1 MKHRYAWE
9 AQELHRAEQAVYAL
23 AGSGDSVHAACADGR
38 ILTWRGSEPSRIRL
52 TAQVP
57 APVFALALLPDGEV
71 AAGTSTGELF
81 LLDLRSRAVTLR
93 LHAHAR
99 AIHAIAG
106 LPDGRIATAGADG
119 ALRIWSVGSAGG
131 WSLLRDV
138 PLSDAKLRGMAI
150 SSDGQWLAVA
160 CGDGPV
166 RVLDTLL
173 FNESRT
179 FEGHAGGALCALF
192 HPTKPVLLSGGKDG
206 HLRAWNLKHDQGQL
220 PALPAHR
227 SSIYALATAPD
238 GSASATASRDK
249 TVKLW
254 DALTMAHRATLDRG
268 GHGHAHSVNAAA
280 WIEAGLFTAGDD
292 RRLLR
297 WMPTA

>member
-1 MKHRYAWE
+1 MKHRSAWE

-23 AGSGDSVHAACADGR
+23 AGSGGTVHAAGADGR
-38 ILTWRGSEPSRIRL
+38 ILTWLGADPSRIRL
-52 TAQVP
+52 TAQLP
-57 APVFALALLPDGEV
+57 APVFALALLPHDAL

-93 LHAHAR
+93 LRAHAR
-99 AIHAIAG
+99 AIHAIAA

-119 ALRIWSVGSAGG
+119 ALRIWTIGAAG

-138 PLSDAKLRGMAI
+138 PLSDAKLRGMAV

-166 RVLDTLL
+166 RMLDTLL

-179 FEGHAGGALCALF
+179 FGGHPGGALSVLF

-206 HLRAWNLKHDQGQL
+206 HLRVWNLKHDQGQL

-227 SSIYALATAPD
+227 SSIYALAAAPD
-238 GSASATASRDK
+238 GTALATASRDK

-297 WMPTA
+297 WMPPA

>member
-1 MKHRYAWE
+1 MIRPDASE
-9 AQELHRAEQAVYAL
+9 AQELHRADQAVYAL
-23 AGSGDSVHAACADGR
+23 AGAGGTIHAACADGR
-38 ILTWRGSEPSRIRL
+38 ILTWRSSDPSRIQL

-57 APVFALALLPDGEV
+57 APVFALALLSDGAF
-71 AAGTSTGELF
+71 AAGTSMGELF
-81 LLDLRSRAVTLR
+81 LLDLESRAATLR
-93 LHAHAR
+93 LRAHAR

-106 LPDGRIATAGADG
+106 LSEGRIATAGADG
-119 ALRIWSVGSAGG
+119 VLRIWTRGSAG

-138 PLSDAKLRGMAI
+138 PLSDAKLRGLAV

-166 RVLDTLL
+166 RMLDTLL

-179 FEGHAGGALCALF
+179 FDGHAGGALSVLF
-192 HPTKPVLLSGGKDG
+192 HPEKPVLLSGGKDG

-227 SSIYALATAPD
+227 SSIYALAAAPD
-238 GSASATASRDK
+238 GALLATASRDK

-254 DALTMAHRATLDRG
+254 DALTMVHRATLDRG
-268 GHGHAHSVNAAA
+268 RQGHAHSVNAAA

-297 WMPTA
+297 WMPPA